1 MVSGLYHVPTQ
12 PAGLVLVGINFALRL
27 ALLDDVV
34 LTDFPLFLGAAEV
47 LPEASDAAEFAPA
60 LELPLACGR
69 LPSFPHVRSEDPA
82 DFWNGL
88 AESLAN
94 LVLI

>member
-1 MVSGLYHVPTQ
+1 M
-12 PAGLVLVGINFALRL
+12 AVGINFELGL
-27 ALLDDVV
+27 VNV
-34 LTDFPLFLGAAEV
+34 LTNFPLFLGAAEE
-47 LPEASDAAEFAPA
+47 LPEAPVAVEFASA

-69 LPSFPHVRSEDPA
+69 LPPFFHVRPEDLKDPE